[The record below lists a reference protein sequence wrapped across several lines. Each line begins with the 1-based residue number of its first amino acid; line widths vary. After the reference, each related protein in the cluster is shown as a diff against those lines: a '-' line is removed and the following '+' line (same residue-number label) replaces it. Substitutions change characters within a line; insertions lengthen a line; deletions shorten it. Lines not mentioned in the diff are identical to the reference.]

1 MLTVARTKIPVA
13 GLLLAGALAFGP
25 TDCSAQSGANVLLVI
40 NSASAASDQIGQH
53 YARVRAVPQ
62 DNVLRLTI
70 DTNEEVSREL
80 FERQIQSPIGKWFI
94 QHSAF
99 DRILYIVLT
108 KGVPLRI
115 AGTTGRSGTV
125 SSVDSELTLLYRKL
139 LSLPVPPQG
148 PLANPYFLADRPIGQ
163 AKPFT
168 HEAFDIFL
176 VARLDA
182 FSMLDTLALI
192 DRGASPVRSGRIAL
206 DEKVSLK
213 TEAGNR
219 WLERS
224 AELLKAQG
232 FGERV
237 LLDSTARV
245 VSNEADLL
253 GYYSWGSNDP
263 LLKNRDLKL
272 SFVPG
277 ALAGMYVS
285 TDARTFKEPPADWT
299 LGRWEDPRSYFGG
312 APQSLIGDLIRQGVT
327 GVAGHVAEPYL
338 DATIRPDVLFPAYL
352 SGFNLVESYYLAM
365 PYLSWQTVVIGDPLC
380 APFRQ
385 RTLSAQEIS
394 AGIDPSTEFPP
405 YMSGRLLQLLT
416 RSGPVSE
423 AARLV
428 VRANGRLAREDRAGA
443 VQALEQATAIDGR
456 MSAAQ
461 LTLATLYSAS
471 GDHDKAIDRY
481 RRVVSIE
488 PNHAGALNDLA
499 YALVVHHPESL
510 KEALSLAQRA
520 YVLAMGNPGVADT
533 FAWTLHLSG
542 DEAEARRIIA
552 AAVRGDPNRAEIQL
566 HAAIID
572 AAGGALDLSAREL
585 ARAIALDS
593 KLEQT
598 AEVQRLRAV
607 LKGNVKK

>member
-1 MLTVARTKIPVA
+1 MKAPLT
-13 GLLLAGALAFGP
+13 GLLLASAFALAA
-25 TDCSAQSGANVLLVI
+25 TDSFAQSGANVLLVI

-62 DNVLRLTI
+62 DNVLRLAI
-70 DTNEEVSREL
+70 DTSEEVSREL
-80 FERQIQSPIGKWFI
+80 FERQIQTPIGKWFI
-94 QHSAF
+94 QHSAY

-125 SSVDSELTLLYRKL
+125 ASVDSELTLLYRKL

-176 VARLDA
+176 VTRLDA
-182 FSMLDTLALI
+182 FTVPDTLALI

-224 AELLKAQG
+224 AELLKGQG

-263 LLKNRDLKL
+263 LLRNRDLKL

-299 LGRWEDPRSYFGG
+299 LGRWEDPRTYFGG

-352 SGFNLVESYYLAM
+352 SGFSLVESYYLAM
-365 PYLSWQTVVIGDPLC
+365 PYLSWQTIVVGDPLC

-394 AGIDPSTEFPP
+394 REIDPSTEFPP
-405 YMSGRLLQLLT
+405 YMSGRLLQLVT
-416 RSGPVSE
+416 RSAAVPE

-428 VRANGRLAREDRAGA
+428 VRANGRLAREDRVGA
-443 VQALEQATAIDGR
+443 IQALEQATAIDDR
-456 MSAAQ
+456 LSTAQ
-461 LTLATLYSAS
+461 LTLATLYNAS

-488 PNHAGALNDLA
+488 PNLAGALNDLA
-499 YALVVHHPESL
+499 YALVIHHPESL

-520 YVLAMGNPGVADT
+520 YVLAMGNPGIADT

-542 DEAEARRIIA
+542 DAAEARRIIA

-572 AAGGALDLSAREL
+572 AAGGAFDASAREL

-593 KLEQT
+593 KLEQS
-598 AEVQRLRAV
+598 ADVQRLRVV
-607 LKGNVKK
+607 LRGDAE